1 MGCILELE
9 SKEKTE
15 KLVKKKR
22 DPIEEFYRIKEN
34 RSVIL
39 NDFFFFCWI
48 RVELIDRTPKFFGMP
63 RNLRCLFFALT
74 LPGNNRVY

>member
-15 KLVKKKR
+15 KLVKKER

-39 NDFFFFCWI
+39 NDFFS
-48 RVELIDRTPKFFGMP
+48 
-63 RNLRCLFFALT
+63 FA
-74 LPGNNRVY
+74 GYVSN